1 MTIQPD
7 EHHHDNHEHD
17 ELLSIEEAASFLRVP
32 VKTMRYWRYT
42 GDGPHS
48 FRLGRH
54 VRYWH
59 TDLILWRAEQGRA
72 PEDSQPRRA

>member
-1 MTIQPD
+1 MKTALAAFD
-7 EHHHDNHEHD
+7 DNHEND
-17 ELLSIEEAASFLRVP
+17 ELLSITEAAQFLRVP
-32 VKTMRYWRYT
+32 VATMRYWRHT

-59 TDLILWRAEQGRA
+59 TDLVLWRAEQSRT
-72 PEDSQPRRA
+72 PSSPQHEN